1 MRSRKR
7 RSSCRGRARNSR
19 RSRSDGLHGAARLPH
34 LRTSNPPIGQNH
46 RSRRNQAARYVP
58 ADGIHGLPV
67 GVREGA
73 CTGGVSEVASKQRRR
88 NKPKGDATLSGA
100 EAWSLVAPILARY
113 AGVTEEG
120 KLNLFSEAYV
130 LIYGALKEHDERQEG
145 DAE

>member
-1 MRSRKR
+1 M
-7 RSSCRGRARNSR
+7 
-19 RSRSDGLHGAARLPH
+19 
-34 LRTSNPPIGQNH
+34 
-46 RSRRNQAARYVP
+46 
-58 ADGIHGLPV
+58 
-67 GVREGA
+67 
-73 CTGGVSEVASKQRRR
+73 ASKQRRR